1 MPLLWWMWLSRLVRA
16 APAAVRAP
24 VAWQHNG
31 VYIHRR
37 RLPQL
42 PAQAAADRILLDSA
56 PVVMRA
62 TPDALRDEAV
72 AFLNERFRR
81 NTRLTLP
88 LADLARHLRMRTGFV
103 LRNRTL
109 RALTGDPLCDVA
121 FWLDSLPGVTRRGNM
136 VFYQN
141 PAAPTREEVAYA
153 REDALF
159 RRHLSVHRPERQR
172 RDAPTPP
179 AREKHWMLA
188 GSAAFRPKKK
198 SKRNTRKAR

>member
-1 MPLLWWMWLSRLVRA
+1 MLASWLAARLVRA
-16 APAAVRAP
+16 APACARAP
-24 VAWQHNG
+24 VARQHTG

-42 PAQAAADRILLDSA
+42 PAQAAADRLLLDRA
-56 PVVMRA
+56 PVIVRA
-62 TPDALRDEAV
+62 TPSSLRAEAV

-88 LADLARHLRMRTGFV
+88 LAELGRHLRARTGFV
-103 LRNRTL
+103 LRNQTL

-121 FWLDSLPGVTRRGNM
+121 FWLDSLPGVSRRGNM

-141 PAAPTREEVAYA
+141 PAAPTREELAYA
-153 REDALF
+153 KDDALF
-159 RRHLSVHRPERQR
+159 RRHLSVHRPERAR
-172 RDAPTPP
+172 RDVPVPP